1 MDPFKGR
8 RAYTYV
14 FDGLVIY
21 SLYFEEFQA
30 SLVFFSLPFSFVH
43 VLRRMEKGRKEES
56 GASLYND

>member
-21 SLYFEEFQA
+21 SSYFEEFQA
-30 SLVFFSLPFSFVH
+30 SLVFFPSLFLCACVETNGK
-43 VLRRMEKGRKEES
+43 RKEGRKWRKPI
-56 GASLYND
+56 